1 MATTTTLYKIIHSEM
16 NKRGYDEYVDS
27 EGNLKIFD
35 KDHQILGKILNYDN
49 EIDVIV
55 NELFSDLKLNHPE
68 YDRHFKKM
76 FIYRFLNREI
86 NRQTIEAFQVEL
98 MYVFMSNQAY
108 INRVYEDLERFLS
121 QESTTKQET
130 NQESNENT
138 RGDTF
143 STNTQNTIG
152 NTKTNSNSKNHNAN
166 ATLPQTNTSINLDND
181 TLTGADDYRKD
192 YNKSDS
198 DTNNTSD
205 LTGESTSNNTGES
218 SSNSSSQNYMLN
230 HAYRLDELF
239 KTNGMMENIL
249 NQFDRKCFLQFW

>member
-1 MATTTTLYKIIHSEM
+1 M
-16 NKRGYDEYVDS
+16 NKRGYDEYVDND
-27 EGNLKIFD
+27 GNLKIFD

-76 FIYRFLNREI
+76 FTYRFLNREI

-98 MYVFMSNQAY
+98 MYVFMSNQTY

-121 QESTTKQET
+121 RESQTEQT
-130 NQESNENT
+130 NEQTNNQNT
-138 RGDTF
+138 VTDGTEE
-143 STNTQNTIG
+143 NTQNTIG
-152 NTKTNSNSKNHNAN
+152 QTKTKGNSTNHSAN
-166 ATLPQTNTSINLDND
+166 ATLPQSNTAINLDND
-181 TLTGADDYRKD
+181 TLTGADDYRKE
-192 YNKSDS
+192 KSKYDNQT
-198 DTNNTSD
+198 DNTNEVTGGRTSK
-205 LTGESTSNNTGES
+205 NTGKTDSKIEG
-218 SSNSSSQNYMLN
+218 SNDMLN
-230 HAYRLDELF
+230 RTYQLDELF

>member
-35 KDHQILGKILNYDN
+35 KEHQILGKILNYDN

-130 NQESNENT
+130 NQ
-138 RGDTF
+138 
-143 STNTQNTIG
+143 
-152 NTKTNSNSKNHNAN
+152 
-166 ATLPQTNTSINLDND
+166 
-181 TLTGADDYRKD
+181 
-192 YNKSDS
+192 
-198 DTNNTSD
+198 
-205 LTGESTSNNTGES
+205 
-218 SSNSSSQNYMLN
+218 
-230 HAYRLDELF
+230 
-239 KTNGMMENIL
+239 
-249 NQFDRKCFLQFW
+249 

>member
-1 MATTTTLYKIIHSEM
+1 M
-16 NKRGYDEYVDS
+16 NKRGYDEYVDN
-27 EGNLKIFD
+27 EGDLKIFD

-76 FIYRFLNREI
+76 FTYRFLNREI

-98 MYVFMSNQAY
+98 MYVFMSNQTY

-121 QESTTKQET
+121 RESQTEQT
-130 NQESNENT
+130 NEQTNNQNT
-138 RGDTF
+138 VSDGTEE
-143 STNTQNTIG
+143 NTQNTIG
-152 NTKTNSNSKNHNAN
+152 QTKTKGNSTNHSAN
-166 ATLPQTNTSINLDND
+166 ATLPQSNTAINLDND
-181 TLTGADDYRKD
+181 TLTGADDYRKE
-192 YNKSDS
+192 KSKYDNQT
-198 DTNNTSD
+198 DNTNEVTGGRTSK
-205 LTGESTSNNTGES
+205 NTGKTDSKTEG
-218 SSNSSSQNYMLN
+218 SNDMLN
-230 HAYRLDELF
+230 RTYQLDELF